1 MRGGA
6 IWLPVLLVAVAAR
19 AAPAQELE
27 HHIHLGDSLTAA
39 LKHQGALLHYEA
51 ALAEDSTSYR
61 ALWKAAGA
69 VIDIAKQ
76 LDGDVNRRPRD
87 SLYLLA
93 RGYAEAAVRSDS
105 MGADGYFMLAQAVGR
120 LARTRGGRERV
131 RFGRVIYQ
139 AAARAI
145 ELNPGQDGAHHVL
158 GAWHAEVK
166 RLSGL
171 TRFFAKTFLGAGFL
185 GRAQWDSAV
194 VHLERAVELRP
205 EYIYH
210 RLELAEVYLDRRRY
224 DDARAQLERIPA
236 LPVSDVLDP
245 KHQAAAARL
254 LRGLESR

>member
-1 MRGGA
+1 MVCWGV
-6 IWLPVLLVAVAAR
+6 VLAAAAAR

-27 HHIHLGDSLTAA
+27 HHIHLGDSLAA
-39 LKHQGALLHYEA
+39 AMRHQGALLHYEA
-51 ALAEDSTSYR
+51 ALAEDSTSYQ

-76 LDGDVNRRPRD
+76 LDGDANRRARD

-105 MGADGYFMLAQAVGR
+105 LGADGYFMLAQTVGR

-131 RFGRVIYQ
+131 RFGRVIYD

-145 ELNPGQDGAHHVL
+145 ELNPAQDGAHHVL

-210 RLELAEVYLDRRRY
+210 RLELAQVYLDRGRY
-224 DDARAQLERIPA
+224 DDARAQLERIAA
-236 LPVSDVLDP
+236 LPPVSDVLDP

-254 LRGLESR
+254 LAGLESR